1 VSALDTIDVPAEP
14 LAATAAWRAAVAAAG
29 GVCTCTGVCGK
40 QHQRT
45 AGRCLRSLTGGY
57 RLFLTTA
64 GELLCAGCFDALSA
78 LRRKTARAAITAP
91 EPVGLFDSAN
101 GSLT

>member
-1 VSALDTIDVPAEP
+1 VSALDTIEVPPEP
-14 LAATAAWRAAVAAAG
+14 LAPTAAWRAAVAAEG
-29 GVCTCTGVCGK
+29 GVCTCTGACGK

-45 AGRCLRSLTGGY
+45 AGRCLHSLTGGY

-78 LRRKTARAAITAP
+78 LRRKATHAAVTAP
-91 EPVGLFDSAN
+91 EPASLFDATN
-101 GSLT
+101 GGLT